1 MNKPPLFNWLKERG
15 SGVLLHPTCFPGD
28 QGIGTLDHSAYA
40 FVDFLETC
48 KMKYWQVC
56 PLGPTGFGDSP
67 YQTFSAFAG
76 NPYLINLKVLV
87 AMGLIVQKDLEA
99 LRFMPGSRTDFR
111 LLYENK
117 WPVLRK
123 AFSKYKSAP
132 SQWKELHEDFEK
144 FKKKEVDWLV
154 DFGLFM
160 ALKDNFDGRSW
171 LDWPKQFRS
180 YRSINPK
187 NLEPEILLSAESH
200 QFFQFLFYSQWSKLK
215 TYAKGKGI
223 QIIGDIP
230 IFVAFDSVDVW
241 RNPEFFQV
249 DKRSFKPKAVAG
261 CPPDY
266 FSKDG
271 QFWGNPLYDWDQLKK
286 DGFTW
291 WINRFKASYNLY
303 DIVRIDHF
311 RGFESY
317 WSIRADAKTAAKGK
331 WVKGPGLE
339 LFKAIHKALPQA
351 KIIAED
357 LGLITPEVRKL
368 LHDTGLPGMAVLQF
382 AFGGDSENLYL
393 PHNVDKNSVIYSGT
407 HDNDTTMGWFKEAG
421 ENIQSHVQRY
431 FDVSGE
437 FVGWDFIRSS
447 YRSSSKL
454 AIFPIQDMMDLD
466 SSGRMNEPG
475 KALGNW
481 QWRYQSWQLELL
493 NNESSDYLAGLSV
506 LYGR

>member
-87 AMGLIVQKDLEA
+87 AMGLIVQKDIKA
-99 LRFMPGSRTDFR
+99 LRFMPGSRTDFG

-271 QFWGNPLYDWDQLKK
+271 QFWGNPLYNWDQLKK

-317 WSIRADAKTAAKGK
+317 WSIRADAKTAAEGK

-339 LFKAIHKALPQA
+339 LFKAIHKAVPQA

-393 PHNVDKNSVIYSGT
+393 PHNVDKNSVIYSST

-437 FVGWDFIRSS
+437 FVSWDFIRSS

-493 NNESSDYLAGLSV
+493 NNESSDYLAKLSV

>member
-1 MNKPPLFNWLKERG
+1 
-15 SGVLLHPTCFPGD
+15 
-28 QGIGTLDHSAYA
+28 
-40 FVDFLETC
+40 
-48 KMKYWQVC
+48 
-56 PLGPTGFGDSP
+56 
-67 YQTFSAFAG
+67 
-76 NPYLINLKVLV
+76 
-87 AMGLIVQKDLEA
+87 
-99 LRFMPGSRTDFR
+99 
-111 LLYENK
+111 
-117 WPVLRK
+117 
-123 AFSKYKSAP
+123 
-132 SQWKELHEDFEK
+132 
-144 FKKKEVDWLV
+144 
-154 DFGLFM
+154 
-160 ALKDNFDGRSW
+160 
-171 LDWPKQFRS
+171 
-180 YRSINPK
+180 
-187 NLEPEILLSAESH
+187 
-200 QFFQFLFYSQWSKLK
+200 
-215 TYAKGKGI
+215 
-223 QIIGDIP
+223 
-230 IFVAFDSVDVW
+230 
-241 RNPEFFQV
+241 
-249 DKRSFKPKAVAG
+249 
-261 CPPDY
+261 
-266 FSKDG
+266 
-271 QFWGNPLYDWDQLKK
+271 
-286 DGFTW
+286 
-291 WINRFKASYNLY
+291 
-303 DIVRIDHF
+303 
-311 RGFESY
+311 
-317 WSIRADAKTAAKGK
+317 
-331 WVKGPGLE
+331 LE

>member
-87 AMGLIVQKDLEA
+87 AMGLIVQKDIKA
-99 LRFMPGSRTDFR
+99 LRFMPGSRTDFG

-132 SQWKELHEDFEK
+132 NQWKELHEDFEK

-271 QFWGNPLYDWDQLKK
+271 QFWGNPLYNWDQLKK

-317 WSIRADAKTAAKGK
+317 WSIRADAKTAAEGK

-339 LFKAIHKALPQA
+339 LFKAIHKAVPQA

-393 PHNVDKNSVIYSGT
+393 PHNVDKNSVIYSST

-437 FVGWDFIRSS
+437 FVSWDFIRSS

-493 NNESSDYLAGLSV
+493 NNESSDYLAKLSV